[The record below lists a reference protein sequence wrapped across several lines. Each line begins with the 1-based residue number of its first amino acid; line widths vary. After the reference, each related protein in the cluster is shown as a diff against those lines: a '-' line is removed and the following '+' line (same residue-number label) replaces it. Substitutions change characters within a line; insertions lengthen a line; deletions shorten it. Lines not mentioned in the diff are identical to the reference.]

1 MLPRR
6 AASALAPRRRA
17 RIAPAGGCR
26 GARRHVASAHC
37 ARAAAHQRANDGV
50 PAICAVAFA
59 ETTQTDAASA
69 TQCATKEQ
77 SGGREHDK
85 DGMASSPAISPSA
98 AATLRAAVECLG
110 PAALAADE
118 RAAVL
123 DLIDHRDARVAQLEG
138 VAAQPDALAATC
150 KALAQSERSP
160 RGGRLRL
167 RGELRVAT
175 SSPSAS
181 AGGNGAPAQGAA
193 AAAAAAVVSDR
204 DADDDS
210 SEKDKRRRELAE
222 RQHVARR
229 TEPLPKE
236 LLDQLRR

>member
-1 MLPRR
+1 
-6 AASALAPRRRA
+6 
-17 RIAPAGGCR
+17 
-26 GARRHVASAHC
+26 
-37 ARAAAHQRANDGV
+37 
-50 PAICAVAFA
+50 
-59 ETTQTDAASA
+59 
-69 TQCATKEQ
+69 
-77 SGGREHDK
+77 
-85 DGMASSPAISPSA
+85 MASSPAISPSA

-150 KALAQSERSP
+150 KALAHSERSP

-167 RGELRVAT
+167 RGELRIAT
-175 SSPSAS
+175 SSPNAS
-181 AGGNGAPAQGAA
+181 AGGGGAPAQG

-204 DADDDS
+204 DADEDS

-222 RQHVARR
+222 RHVARH